1 MMKNRPDENEDF
13 FERVYE
19 VARRIP
25 YGKVTTYGLIAS
37 AVGAPGAARMVGWA
51 LNKSFSAIPFVPA
64 HRVVNR
70 NGFLTGKKHFG
81 GSNVMAD
88 LLKSEGIQVENNR
101 IVNFKE
107 LLWHPEDDI

>member
-1 MMKNRPDENEDF
+1 MKKNKPDQKEDF

-19 VARRIP
+19 VARRFP

-37 AVGAPGAARMVGWA
+37 AVGTPSAARMVGWA

-70 NGFLTGKKHFG
+70 NGFLTGKKYFG

-88 LLKSEGIQVENNR
+88 LLKSEGIEVENDR
-101 IVNFKE
+101 IVKFKE
-107 LLWHPEDDI
+107 LLWHPENAI